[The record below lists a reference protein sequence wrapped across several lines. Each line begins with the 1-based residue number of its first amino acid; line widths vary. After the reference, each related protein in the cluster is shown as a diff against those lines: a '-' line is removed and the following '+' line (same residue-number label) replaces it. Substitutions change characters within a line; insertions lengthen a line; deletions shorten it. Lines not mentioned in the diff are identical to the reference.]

1 MKTLQHSDYTMWWFR
16 ANFNIRWRYA
26 PQQIAVPSAV
36 CIWGGFG
43 EIVLT
48 SQASKLDDLRQ
59 HRNISCNAK
68 QFNVQLERLMFC
80 TAIQRNA
87 TPFVCTLYHSTL
99 RWAISRNAT
108 LFVCTLYHST
118 LRWAISRNATPFVH
132 KLCYSTLPCAIWRN
146 SEPFLYCIANEC

>member
-36 CIWGGFG
+36 CIWGDFG
-43 EIVLT
+43 EIALT

-108 LFVCTLYHST
+108 LFVFALWWST
-118 LRWAISRNATPFVH
+118 RRQAISRNATPYV
-132 KLCYSTLPCAIWRN
+132 CTLNHLTLRRAIWRN
-146 SEPFLYCIANEC
+146 ATPFVYCVAN